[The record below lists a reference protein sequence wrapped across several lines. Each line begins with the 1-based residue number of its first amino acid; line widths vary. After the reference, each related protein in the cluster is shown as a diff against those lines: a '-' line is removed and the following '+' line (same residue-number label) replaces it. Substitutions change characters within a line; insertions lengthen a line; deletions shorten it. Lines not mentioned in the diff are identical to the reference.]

1 LNTFWEMLEGE
12 PKNLK
17 GNQWRVLRRVISI
30 QSCTF
35 SMAESMGIHGGWRG
49 GKREERVTS
58 RFGRKRA
65 RWMSEEREDGG
76 VKGRFHLL
84 WPHGLLSGDTG
95 QTGDPQGPAS
105 EALSELLAWG
115 R

>member
-1 LNTFWEMLEGE
+1 
-12 PKNLK
+12 
-17 GNQWRVLRRVISI
+17 
-30 QSCTF
+30 
-35 SMAESMGIHGGWRG
+35 
-49 GKREERVTS
+49 
-58 RFGRKRA
+58 
-65 RWMSEEREDGG
+65 MSEEREDGG

-105 EALSELLAWG
+105 EALSELPAWG